1 MLMCDQGLLLVVN
14 MLVHV
19 VSLVE
24 CIGLDGKLATVDVA
38 FTFTPSVIKACHFFL
53 GHEPA

>member
-24 CIGLDGKLATVDVA
+24 CIGLDGKLATIDVA
-38 FTFTPSVIKACHFFL
+38 FAICPSVTEACHFL
-53 GHEPA
+53 S